1 MSSAS
6 ERRNSQFKHGG
17 AARAHRG
24 FSDEEIARM
33 EAGPSDGG
41 SLSDEEIA
49 ALESSPPA
57 DDRDEYEKGAGWALN
72 ILDTITP
79 SWGDEIVAAPAALW
93 GGYDEAV
100 GKARKIQQR
109 YREHEPWDSSRNL
122 GSTALGI
129 VGGLAPAT
137 KAYQGVRGLL
147 RVPTGGKAAQTLLG
161 RGAQATGALA
171 GTGALYSEINQTGDV
186 EGGIPERL
194 AAIGEGGVAVPLMGA
209 TLGVAGGALGGA
221 VAGGGRVAGNIIR
234 GVVAPRRQAARYLAE
249 KLDDAGQTVDDLGR
263 SYDDAAATGKPVVLA
278 DVGPQGVKGVA
289 GDVARAPGPGKDTAQ
304 KVITQR
310 QEGQVGRVT
319 EDLSEAAGGKPGTF
333 TQTADDLAAQRA
345 DEAKPLYDRALG
357 GNKPVKSQKIVE
369 ITNRPSGKSALQ
381 RGLKIAQDEG
391 IPESELVIR
400 DGKGNVVG
408 YSAKALHYMKM
419 GLDDMIESARRS
431 GDNSAARAYTIMKN
445 ELLGEMDRAIPGY
458 RQARD
463 VFAGHSAN
471 KRALELGRDAAN
483 PSTHPD
489 EIAKTLA
496 GMSQGEREFF
506 RRGFVQRII
515 EQVENAPDKGN
526 AVGRIF
532 GNTAKRARLRAV
544 LGDEE
549 YAKLAKRFGVEEQMY
564 GTYQQANVGSPTA
577 ERIAIRDDLDS
588 FVLGQSP
595 AVAQGFVGSMVSGTI
610 MPLIRAIGMDGL
622 ARLLRGIPV
631 RVRAHISKMLFS
643 SDPAQVKAA
652 LRAIAKEWKHVQSAK
667 QRTDATIASLGTTDE
682 GQTAGVAAGTTAYG
696 YSPVQPF

>member
-1 MSSAS
+1 MSNAS

-24 FSDEEIARM
+24 YTDEEIARM
-33 EAGPSDGG
+33 EAGPSDDG

-49 ALESSPPA
+49 ALEGAPSA
-57 DDRDEYEKGAGWALN
+57 DDRSEDEKGAGWALN

-100 GKARKIQQR
+100 AKARKIQQR
-109 YREHEPWDSSRNL
+109 YREHEEPFSARNV

-137 KAYQGVRGLL
+137 KAYQAIRGVARI
-147 RVPTGGKAAQTLLG
+147 PTAGQAAKTILG
-161 RGAQATGALA
+161 RGAQAAVGAG
-171 GTGALYSEINQTGDV
+171 GTGALYSEIGQAGDV

-194 AAIGEGGVAVPLMGA
+194 EAIGEGGAAVPLIGA
-209 TLGVAGGALGGA
+209 TLGVAGGALGGG
-221 VAGGGRVAGNIIR
+221 VAGAGRVAGNLVR

-249 KLDDAGQTVDDLGR
+249 KLDDAAMTADDLGR

-289 GDVARAPGPGKDTAQ
+289 GDVARTPGPGKDLAQ
-304 KVITQR
+304 KVITGR
-310 QEGQVGRVT
+310 QEGQVGRVSD
-319 EDLSEAAGGKPGTF
+319 DLAEAAGGKPGTF

-345 DEAKPLYDRALG
+345 EEAKPLYDRALG
-357 GNKPVKSQKIVE
+357 GNKLVKSAKVVE
-369 ITNRPSGKSALQ
+369 ITNRPSGKTAMQ

-458 RQARD
+458 KQARD

-471 KRALELGRDAAN
+471 KRALELGREAAT

-496 GMSQGEREFF
+496 GMSTSEREFF
-506 RRGFVQRII
+506 RRGFVQRMI
-515 EQVENAPDKGN
+515 EMVESAPDKGN
-526 AVGRIF
+526 AIGRIF
-532 GNTAKRARLRAV
+532 GNSAKRARLRAV

-564 GTYQQANVGSPTA
+564 GTYQQANIGSPTA
-577 ERIAIRDDLDS
+577 ERLAAHNDLDD
-588 FVLGQSP
+588 FVVTQSP
-595 AVAQGFVGSMVSGTI
+595 AVAQGFVSSLMSGTI
-610 MPLIRAIGMDGL
+610 GPLLRAIGMDGL
-622 ARLLRGIPV
+622 ARLLRGLPI
-631 RVRAHISKMLFS
+631 RVRGEISKMLFS
-643 SDPAQVKAA
+643 NDPKQVKAA
-652 LRAIAKEWKHVQSAK
+652 LQAIAREAKHVKSAK
-667 QRTDATIASLGTTDE
+667 AKTDATIASLGSTEE
-682 GQTAGVAAGTTAYG
+682 GQTAGVAAATTAYG
-696 YSPVQPF
+696 YAPYQPF